1 MAVPFSVRLEP
12 EFPSLQLGFFQ
23 RLRDIVTRAKV
34 HLVRRLPL
42 ERRVW
47 QMAVVLIDVERDQLP
62 YAGCGMPVSV
72 LEHSNVASD
81 CWQRRVLAR

>member
-1 MAVPFSVRLEP
+1 MAISFTVRLEP

-23 RLRDIVTRAKV
+23 RLRDIVARAKV

-47 QMAVVLIDVERDQLP
+47 QMAVVLIDVECDQLP
-62 YAGCGMPVSV
+62 HAGRSV
-72 LEHSNVASD
+72 QGVQEQPLMLNHSPP
-81 CWQRRVLAR
+81 